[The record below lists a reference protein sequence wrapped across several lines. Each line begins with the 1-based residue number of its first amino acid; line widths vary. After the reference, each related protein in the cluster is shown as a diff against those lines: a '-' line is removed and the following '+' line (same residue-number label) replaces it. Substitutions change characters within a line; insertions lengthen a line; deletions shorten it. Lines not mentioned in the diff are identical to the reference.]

1 MEVRHAGF
9 RMFVLIAEGRKGG
22 QFLAAVC
29 DTEREAM
36 AVADR
41 VGGLKI
47 IGPLASVV
55 IPHTRWRLCKVKKAE
70 DKVGGHNLSEGS
82 RTQPQSP
89 THRYHQQQHH
99 DGQR

>member
-1 MEVRHAGF
+1 MGVQQAGF

-29 DTEREAM
+29 DTESEAM

-47 IGPLASVV
+47 IGPLTSVV
-55 IPHTRWRLCKVKKAE
+55 TPHTRWRQCKVRKAE
-70 DKVGGHNLSEGS
+70 DKVGGHNLSAGS
-82 RTQPQSP
+82 ATAP
-89 THRYHQQQHH
+89 
-99 DGQR
+99 